1 MPTSAPATA
10 PLTTLQRRE
19 LRAAAHHLDPVVMIG
34 DAGLSAGVLAEADR
48 ALTAHEL
55 VKLRVFGEDRQQ
67 RRDILAALCAELGCQ
82 PVQEIGKLLVV
93 YRQRPPAEPREHVP
107 KKLAATGATK
117 PRPKARKAGK
127 ATTGGKPGPKPA
139 AKAAQGTARKPIG
152 KSPARPATGALPAR
166 KAGSAPIQ
174 RRAGAGPVTAGGKR
188 VGGAPAR
195 RRSPGRSP
203 R

>member
-1 MPTSAPATA
+1 
-10 PLTTLQRRE
+10 
-19 LRAAAHHLDPVVMIG
+19 MIG

-55 VKLRVFGEDRQQ
+55 IKLRVFGDDRQV
-67 RRDILAALCAELGCQ
+67 RRDILATLCAELGCQ

-117 PRPKARKAGK
+117 PRPKASKARKA
-127 ATTGGKPGPKPA
+127 ATGTKPGTRSGAKPGSKPPANA
-139 AKAAQGTARKPIG
+139 ASGPGRKPGG
-152 KSPARPATGALPAR
+152 KSPARPATGAKPTR
-166 KAGSAPIQ
+166 KAGAGAIQ
-174 RRAGAGPVTAGGKR
+174 RRSGSGPVATGDKR

-195 RRSPGRSP
+195 RRSPARSP

>member
-1 MPTSAPATA
+1 
-10 PLTTLQRRE
+10 
-19 LRAAAHHLDPVVMIG
+19 MIG
-34 DAGLSAGVLAEADR
+34 DAGLSAAVLAEADR

-55 VKLRVFGEDRQQ
+55 IKLRVFGDDRQQ
-67 RRDILAALCAELGCQ
+67 RRDILATLCAELGCQ

-93 YRQRPPAEPREHVP
+93 YRQRPPAEPREHIP

-117 PRPKARKAGK
+117 APSKAAKARSGAKAGTPRGGK
-127 ATTGGKPGPKPA
+127 ATAKPA
-139 AKAAQGTARKPIG
+139 AGANRNPIG
-152 KSPARPATGALPAR
+152 KSPARPATGAKPGR

-174 RRAGAGPVTAGGKR
+174 RRTGAGPVATSGKR

-195 RRSPGRSP
+195 RRSSP